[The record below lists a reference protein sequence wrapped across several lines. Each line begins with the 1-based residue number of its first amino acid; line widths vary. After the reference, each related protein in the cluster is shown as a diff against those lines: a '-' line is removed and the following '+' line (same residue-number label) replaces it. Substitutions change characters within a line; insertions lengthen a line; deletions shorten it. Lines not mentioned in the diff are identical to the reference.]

1 LGLEP
6 AAATLEILHSAPRDE
21 PAEVP
26 GLPPASA
33 GGLREPLTSFVGRE
47 EELDLIAARLTGDEC
62 RLLTLVGPGRAGQTR
77 PALRAAGVRLRGGP
91 SPLDQV
97 VAALR
102 DRHALLLLDEFE
114 HLLGAAL
121 VVDELLASCRGLRAL
136 VTSRERLRL
145 QAEWLLPLAGLPVP
159 PEDVVDGAEAL
170 AYAAARLLSD
180 RARQVAPGFR
190 LDGDDLPPPP
200 SRSVA

>member
-1 LGLEP
+1 
-6 AAATLEILHSAPRDE
+6 
-21 PAEVP
+21 
-26 GLPPASA
+26 
-33 GGLREPLTSFVGRE
+33 
-47 EELDLIAARLTGDEC
+47 
-62 RLLTLVGPGRAGQTR
+62 
-77 PALRAAGVRLRGGP
+77 
-91 SPLDQV
+91 
-97 VAALR
+97 
-102 DRHALLLLDEFE
+102 LLDEFE

-190 LDGDDLPPPP
+190 LDGDDLPPRRRALSLPRRPAARRRAGRRLTAHPRASGAAGGVDGRRRHRRERRPRRPDPP
-200 SRSVA
+200 PQPGRGVRALLAAAERRGTRGVPAPGGVPRRL